1 MRAVL
6 CGANGAMGKLISG
19 LLGAEIVGRVSL
31 DGENGAARTFAE
43 LGEQDANVVID
54 FSHHTAA
61 CDVAAYAVKIGA
73 AAVIGTTG
81 HTAEEKAAISRA
93 AETVPVFYSG
103 NMSLGIAV
111 LCRLAKQA
119 AACFPDA
126 DIEIVETHHNRK
138 ADAPSGTAHMLFEA
152 VRSVR
157 PNAVEHCGRAGEGR
171 RTREEIGIS
180 SLRMGGIVGVHEVHI
195 CTGNQVLTLRHEA
208 LSREMLAEGAVDA
221 ARFIL
226 GKQPGLYGME
236 DLLGGKA

>member
-19 LLGAEIVGRVSL
+19 LLGGEIVGRVSL
-31 DGENGAARTFAE
+31 DGENGAARTFAG
-43 LGEQDANVVID
+43 LGEREADVVID

-157 PNAVEHCGRAGEGR
+157 PNAVEHCGRAGEGK
-171 RTREEIGIS
+171 RTRDEVGIS
-180 SLRMGGIVGVHEVHI
+180 SLRMGGIVGIHEIHI

>member
-43 LGEQDANVVID
+43 LGEQDADVVID